1 MQKANQPPHP
11 KHEEIAALAH
21 QIWEKNGRPAGRD
34 VQFWLQAEQSLLSS
48 IKAPPPAQA
57 PAARAPGSPSRRSA
71 AKSGQGGAEPLR
83 RQA

>member
-21 QIWEKNGRPAGRD
+21 QIWENNGRPAGRD

-48 IKAPPPAQA
+48 VNAPPPTQA
-57 PAARAPGSPSRRSA
+57 PGARVPGSPAKRSA
-71 AKSGQGGAEPLR
+71 ARPGQGGSEPLR

>member
-11 KHEEIAALAH
+11 KHDEIAALAH

-34 VQFWLQAEQSLLSS
+34 VQFWLQAEQALLSS
-48 IKAPPPAQA
+48 IKAPPPTQA
-57 PAARAPGSPSRRSA
+57 PAARVPGSTAKKSA
-71 AKSGQGGAEPLR
+71 ARPAQGGSEPLR

>member
-11 KHEEIAALAH
+11 KHDEIAALAH

-57 PAARAPGSPSRRSA
+57 PAAGFPVRRQKKSA
-71 AKSGQGGAEPLR
+71 ARPGQGGSEPLR